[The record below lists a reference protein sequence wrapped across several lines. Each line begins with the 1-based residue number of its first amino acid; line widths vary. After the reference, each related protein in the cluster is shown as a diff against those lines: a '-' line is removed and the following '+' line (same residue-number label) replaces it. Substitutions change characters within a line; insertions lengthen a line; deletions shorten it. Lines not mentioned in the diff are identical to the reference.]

1 MSLLLAKTLIKPIVA
16 TLSVISLMA
25 SVSSA
30 ETTLIKGAKIHTMS
44 PQGVLET
51 GDVLIE
57 DGVIKSVAAELSVD
71 ADKVIDAKGKVV
83 TPGIFALINQIGLV
97 ELGSLDQTADMAT
110 ENEEQGASFRVDQ
123 VFNHNSTLI
132 PVNRSNGVT
141 RTLIAPS
148 LGYYIFAGRGAIMSL
163 DGDYN
168 ALIAKDVA
176 IFAAFGERAA
186 DMSGGSR
193 ASTLHQLNQALTEA
207 RIYKNN
213 RSAIELGEFRELHYS
228 IDDLR
233 ALEAIIDKEIPLVIS
248 ANRESDLLTL
258 LDFAKA
264 QDIKIAFV
272 GAAEAWR
279 VAKQLA
285 EAGAAVFIDPMDN
298 LPSSFESL
306 GKRYD
311 NATILSKAG
320 VKVMFLGQ
328 GFLDSHNAHTVRHSA
343 GNAVAYG
350 MDYDK
355 ALAAMMSTPAEYFGG
370 DDTYGKIAEGFKAE
384 LVLWS
389 GDPLEVTT
397 LAEQVWIDGKA
408 TDMESRSTRLRDR
421 YKALDT
427 DKNTGYRK

>member
-1 MSLLLAKTLIKPIVA
+1 MNLLIAKSLVKPIAA
-16 TLSVISLMA
+16 TLGVVTLFA
-25 SVSSA
+25 SVCSA
-30 ETTLIKGAKIHTMS
+30 ETTLIKDAKIHTFS
-44 PQGVLET
+44 SQGVIQS

-57 DGVIKSVAAELSVD
+57 DGVIKSIAEDLSVE
-71 ADKVIDAKGKVV
+71 ADNVIDGKGKVV

-97 ELGSLDQTADMAT
+97 ELGSQDQTADMAT
-110 ENEEQGASFRVDQ
+110 ENEDQGASFRVDQ

-148 LGYYIFAGRGAIMSL
+148 LGYYIFAGRGAVMSL

-193 ASTLHQLNQALTEA
+193 ASTLHQLNQALNEA

-233 ALEAIIDKEIPLVIS
+233 ALQAIIDKEIPLVIS

-279 VAKQLA
+279 VTKQLA
-285 EAGAAVFIDPMDN
+285 EADAAVFVDPMDN

-311 NATILSKAG
+311 NAAILSKAG

-370 DDTYGKIAEGFKAE
+370 DEAYGKIAEGFKAE

-408 TDMESRSTRLRDR
+408 TDMENRSTKLRDR

>member
-1 MSLLLAKTLIKPIVA
+1 MSLLTVKTLIKPIVA

-30 ETTLIKGAKIHTMS
+30 ETTLIKGAKVHTMS

-57 DGVIKSVAAELSVD
+57 DGVIKSVAAELSID

-148 LGYYIFAGRGAIMSL
+148 LGSYIFAGRGAVMSL

-193 ASTLHQLNQALTEA
+193 ASTLHQLNQALNEA

-228 IDDLR
+228 INDLS
-233 ALEAIIDKEIPLVIS
+233 ALQAVIDKKVPLIIS

-258 LDFAKA
+258 LDFAKE
-264 QDIKIAFV
+264 QNIKIAFV

-279 VAKQLA
+279 VAKQIA
-285 EAGAAVFIDPMDN
+285 KANVAVFVDPMDN

-311 NATILSKAG
+311 NAAILSKAG

-328 GFLDSHNAHTVRHSA
+328 GFLDSHNAYTVRLSA

-350 MDYDK
+350 MDYNK
-355 ALAAMMSTPAEYFGG
+355 ALAAMITTPASYFGG
-370 DDTYGKIAEGFKAE
+370 DDAYGKIAEGYKAE
-384 LVLWS
+384 LVLWN

-397 LAEQVWIDGKA
+397 LPDQVWIDGEA
-408 TDMESRSTRLRDR
+408 ISTENRSTKLRDR

>member
-16 TLSVISLMA
+16 TLSAISLMA

-30 ETTLIKGAKIHTMS
+30 ETTLIKDVKIHTMS
-44 PQGVLET
+44 PQGVLES

-141 RTLIAPS
+141 RALIAPN

-193 ASTLHQLNQALTEA
+193 ASTLHQLNQALNEA

-233 ALEAIIDKEIPLVIS
+233 SLQAIIDKEIPLVIS

-285 EAGAAVFIDPMDN
+285 EANAAVFVDPMDN

-355 ALAAMMSTPAEYFGG
+355 ALAAMMSTPAEYYGG
-370 DDTYGKIAEGFKAE
+370 DEAYGKIAEGFKAE

-408 TDMESRSTRLRDR
+408 TDMENRSTRLRDR